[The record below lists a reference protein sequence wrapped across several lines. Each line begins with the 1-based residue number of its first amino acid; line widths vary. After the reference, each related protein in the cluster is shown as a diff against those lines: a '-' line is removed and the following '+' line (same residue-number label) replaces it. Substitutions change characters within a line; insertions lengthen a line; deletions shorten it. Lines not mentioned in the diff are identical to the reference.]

1 MPPLALALV
10 LLAAVLHGFWN
21 FLAKDARDSSAFMWW
36 GVSVGAVWYS
46 AWVFTQEW
54 MGLPQEIWL
63 AFAVSLT
70 AEVLYVVFI
79 TRGYATG
86 DLSQVYPIARGS
98 PPLLIALFSAILVG
112 ERLPILGYVGI
123 VLLVIGVYLASLPS
137 LSDLSKPLRAL
148 SHLRQRSPRIDDETD
163 LRTSGERWRPAQ
175 FALLAAVCVAIYS
188 TIDKINMAHVSP
200 QVYNAWVYAG
210 IGLGYAPVVWSRA
223 NRASTMAEFKS
234 NWRRIAIGSVATIG
248 SYLLAL
254 IGMSM
259 TAASYVGAV
268 RATSVVI
275 GALMGW
281 LVLHE
286 KFGGVRVFAA
296 ATMVVGL
303 TLIAIA

>member
-1 MPPLALALV
+1 MPFIALV
-10 LLAAVLHGFWN
+10 LVLIAAVLHGFWN

-36 GVSVGAVWYS
+36 GVSVGALWYS

-63 AFAVSLT
+63 AFAISL
-70 AEVLYVVFI
+70 AMEVLYVALI
-79 TRGYATG
+79 TRGYANG

-123 VLLVIGVYLASLPS
+123 VLLVFGVYLASLPS
-137 LSDLSKPLRAL
+137 LSDLSKPLRTL
-148 SHLRQRSPRIDDETD
+148 SH
-163 LRTSGERWRPAQ
+163 RPAQ
-175 FALLAAVCVAIYS
+175 LALLAAVCVAIYS
-188 TIDKINMAHVSP
+188 TIDKVNMAYVSA
-200 QVYNAWVYAG
+200 QVYNAWVYVG
-210 IGLGYAPVVWSRA
+210 IGLGYAPVAWSRA
-223 NRASTMAEFKS
+223 NRASTIAEFKT

-254 IGMSM
+254 VGMSM

-286 KFGGVRVFAA
+286 KFGAVRVIAA

-303 TLIAIA
+303 TLIAVA